1 MRVFFSYV
9 FIKGSLIKYQYKE
22 DYYTTYVFCNKIQ
35 KFMFVMCV

>member
-35 KFMFVMCV
+35 IFMFVMCV